1 MFVLGLALFTGEVVM
16 FPSEH
21 SGNYYHEGSWTS
33 INICKFL
40 LVSKNSQK
48 LLLSSKNKVIDVN
61 KICNNIIQEK
71 YNIPQAECQWCEK
84 EPQVNICVSVCVL
97 RVKHTLN

>member
-1 MFVLGLALFTGEVVM
+1 M
-16 FPSEH
+16 FPSER

-33 INICKFL
+33 INICKFP

-71 YNIPQAECQWCEK
+71 YNVPQAECQWCES

-97 RVKHTLN
+97 KVKQLQYMCTH